1 MWISW
6 SILWLQCIKWKEI
19 VLKGNGW
26 DNHEDTFEETLRR
39 ELVAA
44 QQIIVLLKEDLKQI
58 TEAYYTI
65 LGKSEKEKVH

>member
-1 MWISW
+1 M
-6 SILWLQCIKWKEI
+6 
-19 VLKGNGW
+19 LKGNGW
-26 DNHEDTFEETLRR
+26 DNHEDTFEESLRR

-58 TEAYYTI
+58 TEAYYTK